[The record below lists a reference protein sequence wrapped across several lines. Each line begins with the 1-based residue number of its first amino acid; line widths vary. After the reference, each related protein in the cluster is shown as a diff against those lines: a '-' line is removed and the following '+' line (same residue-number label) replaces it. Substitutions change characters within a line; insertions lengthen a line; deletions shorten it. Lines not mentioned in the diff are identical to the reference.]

1 MSFDVLCCFL
11 LLLPLYVIR
20 SYEQR
25 ENSLSLLSS
34 LSLSLLFSLVLLS
47 FVVHRL
53 VLPKENSYCIEIIV
67 ETDFLSFIIL
77 FDVIHPE
84 KAKKEMPPLDSCSD
98 VERRTI
104 TSKIQ
109 FIDLCKFIYCSL
121 SSAAPLISSRDFQA
135 NQNRKKNS
143 SMQE

>member
-1 MSFDVLCCFL
+1 MFFVASCCYCRYTLYDRTNNERILFL
-11 LLLPLYVIR
+11 SSR
-20 SYEQR
+20 
-25 ENSLSLLSS
+25 LSLP
-34 LSLSLLFSLVLLS
+34 SLLFSLVLLS